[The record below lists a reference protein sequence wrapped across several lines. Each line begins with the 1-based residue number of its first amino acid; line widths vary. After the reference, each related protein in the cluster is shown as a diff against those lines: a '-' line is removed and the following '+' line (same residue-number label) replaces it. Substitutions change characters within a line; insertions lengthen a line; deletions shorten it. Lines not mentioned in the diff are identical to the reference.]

1 MLYTNYVGAVTSCY
15 FAFTTHFYIAPTL
28 TLCHAFC
35 YRTRNKSKRDLFKW
49 RLYLLSRVFIH
60 SSSFCCYQVEAVVKD
75 GLAVPDGLAV
85 DWIAKNLYFVDSSA
99 KRIFV
104 CRLNGSHLASLITK
118 DLSNPRSIAVDPRD
132 G

>member
-1 MLYTNYVGAVTSCY
+1 MEDVYIFSVG
-15 FAFTTHFYIAPTL
+15 FY
-28 TLCHAFC
+28 
-35 YRTRNKSKRDLFKW
+35 S
-49 RLYLLSRVFIH
+49 

-104 CRLNGSHLASLITK
+104 CRLNGSHLASLITRN
-118 DLSNPRSIAVDPRD
+118 LSNPRGIAVDPRD